1 MRLAVWLR
9 RRAYKSINSGCWRW
23 YARACGF
30 KPQSER
36 KSRKS
41 GKKQTAKERQ
51 KWEKEDKKT
60 KAAEGASPRTDGKPR
75 RHHPERSKKN
85 LHSESHHI
93 FANIKQLMLYPFF
106 LLTSPC
112 SRDFGF
118 EKQYSKT
125 KVNV

>member
-9 RRAYKSINSGCWRW
+9 RRAYKSTNSGCWRW

-60 KAAEGASPRTDGKPR
+60 KAAEGASPRTDGKTR
-75 RHHPERSKKN
+75 RHHPERSKKKPTQRV
-85 LHSESHHI
+85 SSHFCEYKAAHVVSFFSFN
-93 FANIKQLMLYPFF
+93 FALFKRFRF
-106 LLTSPC
+106 
-112 SRDFGF
+112 
-118 EKQYSKT
+118 
-125 KVNV
+125 

>member
-1 MRLAVWLR
+1 MG
-9 RRAYKSINSGCWRW
+9 SNPS
-23 YARACGF
+23 
-30 KPQSER
+30 QSE
-36 KSRKS
+36 KAEKAE
-41 GKKQTAKERQ
+41 KKQTAKERQ

-60 KAAEGASPRTDGKPR
+60 KAAEGASPRTDGKTR
-75 RHHPERSKKN
+75 RHHPECRKKN

>member
-1 MRLAVWLR
+1 MPELVG
-9 RRAYKSINSGCWRW
+9 SNPS
-23 YARACGF
+23 
-30 KPQSER
+30 QSEKAEKAEKR
-36 KSRKS
+36 KQQRNDKNGKRKTR
-41 GKKQTAKERQ
+41 KQKQQKEQ
-51 KWEKEDKKT
+51 VQGPMEKP
-60 KAAEGASPRTDGKPR
+60 AVII
-75 RHHPERSKKN
+75 RSVRKKN

>member
-1 MRLAVWLR
+1 MG
-9 RRAYKSINSGCWRW
+9 SNPS
-23 YARACGF
+23 
-30 KPQSER
+30 QSE
-36 KSRKS
+36 KAEKAE
-41 GKKQTAKERQ
+41 KKQTAKERQ
-51 KWEKEDKKT
+51 KWEKEDKK
-60 KAAEGASPRTDGKPR
+60 AEGASPRTDGKTR
-75 RHHPERSKKN
+75 RHHPECRKKN